1 MRQRHLQKR
10 GMSSITVNIII
21 CYVGNV
27 FFNYGITS

>member
-10 GMSSITVNIII
+10 GTVNIII

-27 FFNYGITS
+27 FFNYGISS

>member
-10 GMSSITVNIII
+10 GTNVNIII

-27 FFNYGITS
+27 FFNYDITS